1 MTDTSDN
8 PSTSDNTNRLDEL
21 ITTIRA
27 ALAQD
32 AGADARSAGAV
43 ACRAILGALDPTSR
57 PTAGFSPAPP
67 SPAAKPSTT
76 ASPASTSPIATLL
89 GAVGQIPREQLLE
102 VIGGLRW
109 LLGQQGP
116 TYLPRP
122 AQPTTR
128 PQSGGS

>member
-8 PSTSDNTNRLDEL
+8 SSTSDNTNRLDEL
-21 ITTIRA
+21 VTTIRA

-32 AGADARSAGAV
+32 AGADARSAGAI

-57 PTAGFSPAPP
+57 PTTGFSPAPP
-67 SPAAKPSTT
+67 SPAARPSTT
-76 ASPASTSPIATLL
+76 ASPTTTSPIATLL

-116 TYLPRP
+116 TYLTRP
-122 AQPTTR
+122 APAPAR
-128 PQSGGS
+128 PQGGGP